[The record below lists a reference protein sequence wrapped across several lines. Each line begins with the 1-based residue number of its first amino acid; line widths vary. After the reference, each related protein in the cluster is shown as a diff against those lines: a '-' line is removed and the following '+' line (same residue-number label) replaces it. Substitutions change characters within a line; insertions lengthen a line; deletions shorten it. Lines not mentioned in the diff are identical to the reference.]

1 MLEMLGVLAII
12 GVLSV
17 GGIAGYS
24 KAMWMYKS
32 NKQTEQFGTILRAL
46 IYNRDQFKVN
56 DGSEDI
62 FYIVPLLKAMGEIP
76 DEMNV
81 SGNVNVVRDAFG
93 LHYTIYHHSTNY
105 VGISTSTT
113 NSDDSINICKNMYT
127 IAQRFSSDI
136 YLMEIQQGPLYT
148 SHVYGDKYCTLGRRC
163 LKDLKPSDLQELC
176 NVCDEDNTC
185 ILYFVLWYY

>member
-1 MLEMLGVLAII
+1 
-12 GVLSV
+12 
-17 GGIAGYS
+17 
-24 KAMWMYKS
+24 
-32 NKQTEQFGTILRAL
+32 
-46 IYNRDQFKVN
+46 
-56 DGSEDI
+56 
-62 FYIVPLLKAMGEIP
+62 MGEIP

-93 LHYTIYHHSTNY
+93 LHYAIYHHSTNY
-105 VGISTSTT
+105 VGISTSIT

-136 YLMEIQQGPLYT
+136 YLMEIQQGHLYT

-185 ILYFVLWYY
+185 SLYFVLWFY